1 MVHALYLALRL
12 FISGYFAPSLIHAGD
27 SQAET
32 PWTSCERDRLPHS
45 EEHSGEHSGGGS
57 PAQTAHT
64 VATPLTFNKRGNGQ
78 QLPPDNSRDD
88 DEREQPMTFTVSQV
102 NAWRAELAAMPAP
115 DPTTRAVGK
124 RAALEMMAKELQA
137 LCRRGYTTAELLELL
152 ATKGLHTHEE
162 TLRAVLRTAR
172 PSGPRATTRPR
183 PSQSPTDSSS
193 SAAGQIGQEEDR
205 RADSNGTVTPTAEEP
220 PPGQNQTQAQAAGP
234 TVTSKPLANRPDTM
248 AAQAATAR
256 KTDAA
261 PAASARLKAGPQ
273 VGMPAMPS
281 DEIRSDPSGVASDA
295 KDRQPGVIR
304 EDLRGFGQP
313 GGVDVHRHN
322 RAGSQD
328 TPAGPARP
336 SPASRGTFT
345 PRKDSDQL

>member
-45 EEHSGEHSGGGS
+45 EDHSGEHSGGGS

-78 QLPPDNSRDD
+78 QLPPDNARDD

-193 SAAGQIGQEEDR
+193 SAAGQVGQQEDR

-220 PPGQNQTQAQAAGP
+220 PPGQHQTQAQAAGP
-234 TVTSKPLANRPDTM
+234 PGQALNPGDPVPLRTTHGTTGDCPFLW
-248 AAQAATAR
+248 AA
-256 KTDAA
+256 
-261 PAASARLKAGPQ
+261 
-273 VGMPAMPS
+273 V
-281 DEIRSDPSGVASDA
+281 IGVA
-295 KDRQPGVIR
+295 PGAVLGF
-304 EDLRGFGQP
+304 LRGSASPRRKLVVSSGRDRP
-313 GGVDVHRHN
+313 G
-322 RAGSQD
+322 
-328 TPAGPARP
+328 
-336 SPASRGTFT
+336 
-345 PRKDSDQL
+345 DSVPGR

>member
-1 MVHALYLALRL
+1 
-12 FISGYFAPSLIHAGD
+12 
-27 SQAET
+27 
-32 PWTSCERDRLPHS
+32 
-45 EEHSGEHSGGGS
+45 
-57 PAQTAHT
+57 
-64 VATPLTFNKRGNGQ
+64 
-78 QLPPDNSRDD
+78 
-88 DEREQPMTFTVSQV
+88 MTFTVSQV
-102 NAWRAELAAMPAP
+102 NAWRSELAAMPAT
-115 DPTTRAVGK
+115 DPTKRTVGK
-124 RAALEMMAKELQA
+124 RAALEMMEKDLQA
-137 LCRRGYTTAELLELL
+137 LSRRGYTTAELLELL

-162 TLRAVLRTAR
+162 TLRAVLRTAK
-172 PSGPRATTRPR
+172 SSAPRASTRPR
-183 PSQSPTDSSS
+183 PSQEAPQSPTGSSPR
-193 SAAGQIGQEEDR
+193 AGGPVGQEEGR
-205 RADSNGTVTPTAEEP
+205 KPDSGGTVTPTVEEP
-220 PPGQNQTQAQAAGP
+220 PPGQHQIQAQAAGP

-273 VGMPAMPS
+273 MGMPAMPS